1 MVVHGRQDPIPLASS
16 EAGARALV
24 PDELRVSL
32 KARSRRCA
40 EADDGGDRRRLK
52 RFPLHQHRAVC
63 LVFMHDCMH
72 LIWMA
77 GIGRLKMLIFERN
90 ARPSRKNASS

>member
-1 MVVHGRQDPIPLASS
+1 
-16 EAGARALV
+16 
-24 PDELRVSL
+24 
-32 KARSRRCA
+32 
-40 EADDGGDRRRLK
+40 
-52 RFPLHQHRAVC
+52 LHQHRAVC